1 VLIDLHTFF
10 SMFTGR
16 TALVTGS
23 AGGIGRAV
31 VEILVKNGAHVAC
44 VDLTSSAATIKSI
57 TDNGITSSLM
67 TEYQV
72 DITSKS
78 SVTDLVSQIKTDTGT
93 STSLLINCAGITR
106 DGWLWKMD
114 ETDYDAV
121 LNTNLKAPFLLTQ
134 AVAKQFISEK
144 KLGQQS
150 SQQSSTGGSI
160 VNISSIIGKVGNL
173 GQTNYA
179 AAKAGMIG
187 MTKASAKDLAI
198 HGIRVNTILPGFIQ
212 TPMAQAVPEKILE
225 KTRQQIPMGFLG
237 DPEDIAEGVLY
248 LCGRSGKYVTGSV
261 LEITGGLYM

>member
-1 VLIDLHTFF
+1 
-10 SMFTGR
+10 MFAGR

-31 VEILVKNGAHVAC
+31 VEILAQNGAHVAC
-44 VDLTSSAATIKSI
+44 VDLSSSAATIKSI
-57 TDNGITSSLM
+57 TDNSGISTSLM

-93 STSLLINCAGITR
+93 STSLLINCAGITK
-106 DGWLWKMD
+106 DGWLWKM
-114 ETDYDAV
+114 EECDYDAV

-134 AVAKQFISEK
+134 AVAKQLISEK
-144 KLGQQS
+144 KLG
-150 SQQSSTGGSI
+150 QQSSTGGSI

-198 HGIRVNTILPGFIQ
+198 HGIRVNTILPGFIE

-225 KTRQQIPMGFLG
+225 KTRQQIPMGHLG

>member
-1 VLIDLHTFF
+1 
-10 SMFTGR
+10 MFAGR

-31 VEILVKNGAHVAC
+31 VEILAQNGAHVAC
-44 VDLTSSAATIKSI
+44 VDLSSSAATIKSI
-57 TDNGITSSLM
+57 ADNSGISTSLM

-78 SVTDLVSQIKTDTGT
+78 SVTDLVSQITTDTGT
-93 STSLLINCAGITR
+93 STSLLINCAGITK
-106 DGWLWKMD
+106 DGWLWKM
-114 ETDYDAV
+114 EECDYDAV

-134 AVAKQFISEK
+134 AVAKQLISEK
-144 KLGQQS
+144 KLG
-150 SQQSSTGGSI
+150 QQSSTGGSI

-198 HGIRVNTILPGFIQ
+198 HGIRVNTILPGFIE

-225 KTRQQIPMGFLG
+225 KTRQQIPMGHLG